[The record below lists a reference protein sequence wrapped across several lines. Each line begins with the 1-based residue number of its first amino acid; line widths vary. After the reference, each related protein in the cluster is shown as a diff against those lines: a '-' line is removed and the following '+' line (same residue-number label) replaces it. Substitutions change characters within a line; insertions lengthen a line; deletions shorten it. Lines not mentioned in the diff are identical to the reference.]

1 MDSSSMEGLEVGVA
15 VGEKRPAG
23 EGGELAAAKK
33 KARRADGVVA
43 NVRRA
48 AEIVMVLAAMG
59 KMRGGRSPSAAEREM
74 AAEAREKVAAV
85 CGEFA
90 PKDLFP
96 RDAFGGV
103 IEDLGFNKV
112 REQRLGFRPP
122 KMSIAEKVLLAK
134 QKMEKSDE
142 FSLRN
147 GIQLS
152 QRLQTNMG
160 ATESRGASHATRMFP
175 SDKPNHGQATSGA
188 FQSASSLGHMS
199 AANSTSLPYQLPA
212 SEVKQS
218 LASTGL
224 PPSLLARDSST
235 TAPKVDR
242 LHMRS
247 DPRSNGSSYTLRN
260 QVNSSGD
267 HTMQK
272 TPAWSQQSQ
281 SASSGKTGP
290 DNKVLPHP
298 SIKVEGTVSI
308 TASRVAPQAATSKPP
323 VTQTTSGHLPTMHQH
338 VQGMNVPQAPSL
350 SNMHIEIGKIVQK
363 LLQPHLPVHPTW
375 TPPSRDYMNKAL
387 TCQVCKLT
395 INEVENVL
403 VCDACEKGYHL
414 KCLQSHNQKGVPRGE
429 WHCFKCLSLSNGKP
443 LPPKYGRVT
452 RNITA
457 PKVPSNAAA
466 VRPSPDNKGGTLAE
480 KGNQQKITANG
491 SSGIESAAAGGMGNN
506 HNQSASD
513 SNIQNAKEMHG
524 KDILSSGEKKDDKIK
539 SETCPNDVMRTSLSA
554 CVSSASGS
562 MVEMSNEQKLVP
574 EAEGQSPAKS
584 CETGSKM
591 LDHLQAS
598 GNSQNDVQEGLPNSA
613 GVPPLQSDEK
623 SVILK
628 DSGESDGNRN
638 LDGNPIDDNKEE
650 EQANARAEPV
660 ENYETSAP
668 AAEQAG
674 SLSDGSDYVDWIGD
688 VLRIVDDK
696 TYYESCCINGVVYKV
711 QDYALCRSIK
721 DNLMPSKLQAMWE
734 DNKTRSKWVF
744 VNRCYFPNDLPEAV
758 GRPCSPESNEV
769 YESNHGNT
777 IVAGLIRG
785 PCVVLPPSKFN
796 EESGRRSRLGP
807 GANDGLQPL
816 YLCKWFFDESKGVFR
831 DVSS

>member
-1 MDSSSMEGLEVGVA
+1 MDSSSMEGLE

-23 EGGELAAAKK
+23 EGGELAVAAK
-33 KARRADGVVA
+33 KARRGDGVVE

-147 GIQLS
+147 GTQSS
-152 QRLQTNMG
+152 QRLQANMG
-160 ATESRGASHATRMFP
+160 ATAESRGASHATRMFP

-188 FQSASSLGHMS
+188 FQSASSLGHVS

-224 PPSLLARDSST
+224 PPSLLGRDSST
-235 TAPKVDR
+235 TATKVDR

-298 SIKVEGTVSI
+298 SVKVEGTVSI
-308 TASRVAPQAATSKPP
+308 TASRVAPQVATSKPP

-338 VQGMNVPQAPSL
+338 VQGMNLPQAPSL

-513 SNIQNAKEMHG
+513 SNIQNAKEMQG
-524 KDILSSGEKKDDKIK
+524 KDILLSGEKKDDKIE
-539 SETCPNDVMRTSLSA
+539 SETCPNDGMRTSLSA

-562 MVEMSNEQKLVP
+562 TVEMSNEQKLVP

-613 GVPPLQSDEK
+613 GVSLLQSDEK
-623 SVILK
+623 SIILK

-674 SLSDGSDYVDWIGD
+674 SLSVGSDYVDWIGD
-688 VLRIVDDK
+688 VLRIVDEK

-758 GRPCSPESNEV
+758 GRPCSPESNELDGFKKPLV
-769 YESNHGNT
+769 NVHGFIVALLYFTFCSDFICFNGVSSVLIMRHHNSEAIHASEYESLN
-777 IVAGLIRG
+777 LD
-785 PCVVLPPSKFN
+785 
-796 EESGRRSRLGP
+796 
-807 GANDGLQPL
+807 ANN
-816 YLCKWFFDESKGVFR
+816 VT
-831 DVSS
+831 

>member
-1 MDSSSMEGLEVGVA
+1 MDSGAVEGLEVV
-15 VGEKRPAG
+15 VGEKRPAE
-23 EGGELAAAKK
+23 EGGGGEERGFVAK
-33 KARRADGVVA
+33 KARRGNGLVG

-48 AEIVMVLAAMG
+48 AEIVMVLAALG
-59 KMRGGRSPSAAEREM
+59 KMRGGRGPSAAEREM
-74 AAEAREKVAAV
+74 VAEAREKVAAV

-96 RDAFGGV
+96 REAFGGV

-122 KMSIAEKVLLAK
+122 KMSIAEKFLLTK
-134 QKMEKSDE
+134 QKMEKSEE
-142 FSLRN
+142 FSLRT
-147 GIQLS
+147 GPQSS
-152 QRLQTNMG
+152 QRLQTNLG
-160 ATESRGASHATRMFP
+160 TTAESRGASHATRMFS
-175 SDKPNHGQATSGA
+175 SDKPNHGP
-188 FQSASSLGHMS
+188 ASSLGHVT
-199 AANSTSLPYQLPA
+199 AGTSTSLPYQLPA
-212 SEVKQS
+212 SEIRTSV
-218 LASTGL
+218 ASTGL
-224 PPSLLARDSST
+224 PPSLLGRDSST
-235 TAPKVDR
+235 TASPKVDR
-242 LHMRS
+242 QHVRL

-260 QVNSSGD
+260 QVNSSGG

-272 TPAWSQQSQ
+272 TPAWSQPSQ

-298 SIKVEGTVSI
+298 SVKVEGTISI
-308 TASRVAPQAATSKPP
+308 TSSRVAPQAATSKPP
-323 VTQTTSGHLPTMHQH
+323 VAQTTSAPMASTHQH
-338 VQGMNVPQAPSL
+338 VQGMNVSQAPLL
-350 SNMHIEIGKIVQK
+350 SNIHAEIGKIVQK

-387 TCQVCKLT
+387 TCQVCRLT

-457 PKVPSNAAA
+457 PKVPSNTVA
-466 VRPSPDNKGGTLAE
+466 VRPSPEKKGETLAE
-480 KGNQQKITANG
+480 KGNQQKIISNG
-491 SSGIESAAAGGMGNN
+491 SSGLESAAAGSMGNN
-506 HNQSASD
+506 HNELASN
-513 SNIQNAKEMHG
+513 SNMQNTREMQG
-524 KDILSSGEKKDDKIK
+524 NDILSSGEKKDDKIK
-539 SETCPNDVMRTSLSA
+539 SETCPNDVMGTSLSA

-562 MVEMSNEQKLVP
+562 TFERSNEEKFVP
-574 EAEGQSPAKS
+574 EAGQSPAKP
-584 CETGSKM
+584 CETDSKTTV
-591 LDHLQAS
+591 HLQAS
-598 GNSQNDVQEGLPNSA
+598 GNPQNNVQEELPSSA
-613 GVPPLQSDEK
+613 GVPPLQCDEK
-623 SVILK
+623 SIILK
-628 DSGESDGNRN
+628 DSGKSDGSRK
-638 LDGNPIDDNKEE
+638 LDGNSNDDNKEE
-650 EQANARAEPV
+650 EQANVKAEPV
-660 ENYETSAP
+660 EIYETSTPAP
-668 AAEQAG
+668 EQAE
-674 SLSDGSDYVDWIGD
+674 SSSDGSDYVDWIGD
-688 VLRIVDDK
+688 VLKIVDGK

-711 QDYALCRSIK
+711 QDYALYRSNK

-734 DNKTRSKWVF
+734 DNKSRSKWVF
-744 VNRCYFPNDLPEAV
+744 VNRCYFPDDLPEAV

-769 YESNHGNT
+769 YESNHGST
-777 IVAGLIRG
+777 IGAGLIRG

-816 YLCKWFFDESKGVFR
+816 FLCKWFFDESKGVFR